1 MLSRLSSFS
10 GPLSPLFKIPG
21 GFTLNGLILR
31 YVISDVDSYSG
42 TTTVTDLQ
50 GNSDATLI
58 NGPTYSIN
66 GYLNFD
72 GSNDYLVTNTS
83 LISKLLPINTSKIT
97 SFFCWIYPQDNGVI
111 LTELGQSA
119 IETGWHDTQ
128 IEIVSGTLKISVWN
142 YTGGV
147 ITSSIATPL
156 NNWYYIG
163 LTYDGTTLKAYV
175 NGSLAGSVVRSR
187 STPYNDGTVAQ
198 KNLHYSIG
206 SGDSV
211 TNLGDG
217 TYAKMKFG
225 DFHVY
230 NTALSQQQILNNYN
244 VTKNSYI
251 YTGSMSIWIDA
262 NDPQS
267 FSGGSI
273 SDLSGNGYT
282 HSLTGTSSTIY
293 GFKSFDCNPSNNYI
307 RVNVTGPTLSSS
319 GYTYVAWA
327 RIKSDSSTYRT
338 LYRASPN
345 DHPIL
350 VDINTDNLGF
360 WDNDAVGSG
369 FKDSGYDVTSIKE
382 KWVQYSVVGDSS
394 SSIFYINDVQVG
406 SVSFGAGGNKHDYF
420 GGLTGQPF
428 GYVGNMMLY
437 NKKLTQ
443 TEIKQNYDAL
453 KNVYKNGDFVT
464 NNLILYYNPASFL
477 SYPGSGTVVSNLV
490 SNSLNGTMSN
500 VTYNQTYFTFNGSN
514 SQINISDSSSLEPGS
529 GDWTMEVW
537 IKPTSLSSP
546 GQVVLG
552 KFDPGGSSADIS
564 YAIRIS
570 SSNVRADFSNGV
582 SAVVTSN
589 YTLSLNTWV
598 HLVYVFNNVTNNN
611 ITTYVNGASYS
622 TKTHSFA
629 SILNTSANLYLGSY
643 NGGEYSQYFTGQM
656 GIVRLYNSALSDSD
670 VSKNFEANRNIYRI

>member
-10 GPLSPLFKIPG
+10 GPLSPAFKIPG

-31 YVISDVDSYSG
+31 YVISDTDSYSG
-42 TTTVTDLQ
+42 TTTVTDLKS
-50 GNSDATLI
+50 NSNATL
-58 NGPTYSIN
+58 NGGPTFSLN

-72 GSNDYLVTNTS
+72 GTNDYLMTNTS
-83 LISKLLPINTSKIT
+83 LASLFTGSSPNKSEFTSI
-97 SFFCWIYPQDNGVI
+97 CMWVYPQDNGVL
-111 LTELGQSA
+111 LTEQGFTTLNS
-119 IETGWHDTQ
+119 GWHDSQ
-128 IEIVSGTLKISVWN
+128 IEMVSGSLEFGMWSGVGITGFVSSV
-142 YTGGV
+142 
-147 ITSSIATPL
+147 STPFHK
-156 NNWYYIG
+156 WYYLSLVYNG
-163 LTYDGTTLKAYV
+163 STLSAYV
-175 NGSLAGSVVRSR
+175 NGQLAGTTTFDRYA
-187 STPYNDGTVAQ
+187 PYNNGSA
-198 KNLHYSIG
+198 LHYAIAAEDFTSQ
-206 SGDSV
+206 
-211 TNLGDG
+211 GDG
-217 TYAKMKFG
+217 TYVKMKLG

-230 NTALSQQQILNNYN
+230 NIALSQQQVINNYN
-244 VTKNSYI
+244 ITKNNYI
-251 YTGSMSIWIDA
+251 HTDNMSIWIDA

-267 FSGGSI
+267 FSGGLI

-293 GFKSFDCNPSNNYI
+293 GFRSFDCNPSNNYI
-307 RVNVTGPTLSSS
+307 RVNGTGPTLPTT

-338 LYRASPN
+338 LYRNAPN
-345 DHPIL
+345 DHAIL
-350 VDINTDNLGF
+350 VEIGTDNLGF
-360 WDNDAVGSG
+360 WDNDSGVSG
-369 FKDSGYDVTSIKE
+369 FKDSGYDVTPIEE

-394 SSIFYINDVQVG
+394 SSIFYINDIQVG

-437 NKKLTQ
+437 SKKLTQ

-453 KNVYKNGDFVT
+453 KNVYKNGDFVSD
-464 NNLILYYNPASFL
+464 NLVLYYNPASFL

-500 VTYNQTYFTFNGSN
+500 VTHNQTYFTFNGST
-514 SQINISDSSSLEPGS
+514 SQINISDSASLEPGS

-537 IKPTSLSSP
+537 IKPTSLSAP

-552 KFDPGGSSADIS
+552 KFDPGGNSADIS

-570 SSNVRADFSNGV
+570 NSNVRADFSNGT

-589 YTLSLNTWV
+589 YTLSVNNWT
-598 HLVYVFNNVTNNN
+598 HLVYVFNNVSNNN
-611 ITTYVNGASYS
+611 IITYVNGASYS
-622 TKTHSFA
+622 TTTHSFA

-643 NGGEYSQYFTGQM
+643 NGGEYPQYFTGQM
-656 GIVRLYNSALSDSD
+656 GIVRLYSSALSPSD
-670 VSKNFEANRNIYRI
+670 VSTNFEANRNIYGI